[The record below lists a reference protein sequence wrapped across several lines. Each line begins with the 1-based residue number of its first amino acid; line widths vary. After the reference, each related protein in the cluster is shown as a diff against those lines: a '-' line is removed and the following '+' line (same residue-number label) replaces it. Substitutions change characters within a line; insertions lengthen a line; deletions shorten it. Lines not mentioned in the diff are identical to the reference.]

1 MPVTVILS
9 DGVMVKRLTVTLDED
24 LHTMLEKI
32 AAEEERTVANLLA
45 FLGRERVK
53 AWRQEQNAPQAEGK
67 THEKSI
73 CISLPSRRHSS

>member
-53 AWRQEQNAPQAEGK
+53 VWRQEQNAPQAEGK
-67 THEKSI
+67 DA
-73 CISLPSRRHSS
+73 